1 MTAPTM
7 TDIGPDVADA
17 QGDATAVA
25 RGGYQVMGFCAE
37 MRMPKAELFRPA
49 QPPPCSESELW
60 VAEGDAWF
68 HDGRYART
76 IREAAIEVCADC
88 PFRGRCAYN
97 AVASGATHGVWA
109 GIELPGDRPK
119 RLAAYYALLLA
130 KFEERRA
137 EEIGEQPVTELRPDE
152 HYRRSPRRAPHAA

>member
-1 MTAPTM
+1 MS
-7 TDIGPDVADA
+7 
-17 QGDATAVA
+17 
-25 RGGYQVMGFCAE
+25 
-37 MRMPKAELFRPA
+37 L
-49 QPPPCSESELW
+49 
-60 VAEGDAWF
+60 
-68 HDGRYART
+68 
-76 IREAAIEVCADC
+76 
-88 PFRGRCAYN
+88 RGRCAYN